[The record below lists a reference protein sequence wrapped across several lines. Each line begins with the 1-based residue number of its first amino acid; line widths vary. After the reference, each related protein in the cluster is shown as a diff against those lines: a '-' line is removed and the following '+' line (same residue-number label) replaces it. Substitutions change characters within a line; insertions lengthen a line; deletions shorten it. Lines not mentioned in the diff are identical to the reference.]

1 MAGFTACTQSASTTY
16 NIYSGDTPTVHPV
29 ATVLEWDE
37 SKSGYTKVNRVQCGS
52 VKLGGDG
59 VFM

>member
-16 NIYSGDTPTVHPV
+16 NLYSGSTPTVHPV
-29 ATVLEWDE
+29 ATVEVYV
-37 SKSGYTKVNRVQCGS
+37 SGNTWETQERIQCGS
-52 VKLGGDG
+52 VKLGGNG

>member
-1 MAGFTACTQSASTTY
+1 MAGFTACTDENSY
-16 NIYSGDTPTVHPV
+16 NIYTGDTETVHPV
-29 ATVLEWDE
+29 ATVVVYDDAT
-37 SKSGYTKVNRVQCGS
+37 SGFTLQNRIQCGS